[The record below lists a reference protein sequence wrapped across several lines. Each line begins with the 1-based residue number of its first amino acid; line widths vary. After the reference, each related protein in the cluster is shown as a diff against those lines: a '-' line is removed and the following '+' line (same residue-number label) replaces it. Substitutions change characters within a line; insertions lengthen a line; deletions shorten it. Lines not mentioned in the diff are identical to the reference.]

1 MKDKESYLT
10 GRNKI
15 GKDLSPVSLSL
26 PKIKLYLQQMN
37 NKNAAI

>member
-10 GRNKI
+10 GCNNI
-15 GKDLSPVSLSL
+15 GKDLSPVPPSI

-37 NKNAAI
+37 SKNAAI

>member
-10 GRNKI
+10 GHSNL
-15 GKDLSPVSLSL
+15 GKDLSPVPLSL

-37 NKNAAI
+37 IKNAAI

>member
-10 GRNKI
+10 GRNNI
-15 GKDLSPVSLSL
+15 GKGLSPVPLSL

-37 NKNAAI
+37 SKSAEI